1 MTFLEDLGVSHV
13 ILPAVAHLLG
23 RPAGYVGGLRAF
35 VGGTTTGGVLVGM
48 IWCQWMDFWNVC
60 WNKQDFEVPLVL
72 FIENGN
78 MKCIK
83 S

>member
-48 IWCQWMDFWNVC
+48 I
-60 WNKQDFEVPLVL
+60 
-72 FIENGN
+72 
-78 MKCIK
+78 
-83 S
+83 